1 MSISYEINRLIGK
14 YDSKLTALLV
24 KPGLWVQRFFTVRE
38 PDDKMIEVA
47 ILALKSVIPEK
58 EDEDLW

>member
-1 MSISYEINRLIGK
+1 MG
-14 YDSKLTALLV
+14 SKV
-24 KPGLWVQRFFTVRE
+24 FTVRE

>member
-1 MSISYEINRLIGK
+1 M
-14 YDSKLTALLV
+14 LV
-24 KPGLWVQRFFTVRE
+24 KPGLWVQKFFTVRE

-47 ILALKSVIPEK
+47 ILALKNVIPEK